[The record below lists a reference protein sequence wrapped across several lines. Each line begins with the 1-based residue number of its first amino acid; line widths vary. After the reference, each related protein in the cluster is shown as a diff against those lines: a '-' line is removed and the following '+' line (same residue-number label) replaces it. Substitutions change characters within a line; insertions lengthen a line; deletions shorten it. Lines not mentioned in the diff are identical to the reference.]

1 MRLLV
6 IYSIF
11 VLFISLIP
19 VEEPRI
25 LVGIPWDKIGHF
37 FIYFIF
43 AIITYKTFFKSLHPY
58 LYVFVYN
65 FSFGL
70 IVEIIQYFLPYRTF
84 EFKDLFFNSLG
95 ILVGLMFLRYFK
107 LSLKLIN
114 E

>member
-1 MRLLV
+1 MRLLF

-11 VLFISLIP
+11 VLFISLFP
-19 VEEPRI
+19 LEGPRF
-25 LVGIPWDKIGHF
+25 LGGIPWDKIIHF

-95 ILVGLMFLRYFK
+95 ILCGLIFLRYFN
-107 LSLKLIN
+107 LSLEIK
-114 E
+114 